1 MTSLLNLWKIFIIL
15 VTQWKSRKRG
25 LNGAIA
31 TLCSSTKF
39 KDLESLLTS
48 RILSLGVK
56 SGIYAACAPSIM
68 LHGSAAGPVKKDVIK
83 LDKNNAEIVGWM
95 CNVRSEN
102 KFLLRNSVID

>member
-1 MTSLLNLWKIFIIL
+1 MTSLLNLWTIFIIL

-68 LHGSAAGPVKKDVIK
+68 LYGSAAGPVKKDVIK